1 MTCVLFRHPSSLE
14 HDMGPHPEQP
24 ARITAIER
32 ELEAC
37 DWAGFTPRESPAATD
52 AQLRAVHPA
61 AHVERIRALAEAGG
75 GPIDGDTRL
84 SRGSWDAARHAA
96 GGAVAMVDA
105 LLSGAATRGAA
116 VHRPPGHH
124 CETAVPMGFC
134 LLNNVAVAA
143 RHARDAH
150 GVGRVLVLDW
160 DVHHGNGTEEIFA
173 GTDQV
178 LFCSLHEHPLYPGT
192 GRPADRGHGPGAGF
206 TLNLP
211 LPAGSG
217 DPEWTGLVERVVLP
231 VARAYDPGLLLVSAG
246 YDAHRDDPLASCLV
260 TDEGFAT
267 MAGSVHR
274 LADELGV
281 PLGLVLEGGYDV
293 AALARSLRRTLE
305 TWSGP
310 VPPAPAVVPTPI
322 LEAAEGWIE
331 RHPPLRP

>member
-1 MTCVLFRHPSSLE
+1 
-14 HDMGPHPEQP
+14 
-24 ARITAIER
+24 
-32 ELEAC
+32 
-37 DWAGFTPRESPAATD
+37 
-52 AQLRAVHPA
+52 
-61 AHVERIRALAEAGG
+61 
-75 GPIDGDTRL
+75 
-84 SRGSWDAARHAA
+84 
-96 GGAVAMVDA
+96 
-105 LLSGAATRGAA
+105 
-116 VHRPPGHH
+116 
-124 CETAVPMGFC
+124 
-134 LLNNVAVAA
+134 
-143 RHARDAH
+143 
-150 GVGRVLVLDW
+150 
-160 DVHHGNGTEEIFA
+160 
-173 GTDQV
+173 
-178 LFCSLHEHPLYPGT
+178 
-192 GRPADRGHGPGAGF
+192 
-206 TLNLP
+206 
-211 LPAGSG
+211 
-217 DPEWTGLVERVVLP
+217 VVLP